1 MIYKL
6 LDFTVKPFL
15 KLLIILSFSLALY
28 LPEVQHIESNIN
40 KVLVQQAIKL
50 SSNFK
55 INPYDALEVVSAVNL
70 ISNIQDV
77 KASYLYAI
85 IEKESSFNKHAVSD
99 KGKAKCLMQVHPS
112 SGFVVKTSDIEPC
125 LIAGTN
131 ILLNFQDKF
140 GNMQDATKAYYCGT
154 NIKRKSCN
162 KYLQDVQSK
171 ELKYKGW
178 I

>member
-1 MIYKL
+1 MLYKL
-6 LDFTVKPFL
+6 LNLTIKPFL
-15 KLLIILSFSLALY
+15 KLIIVLSFSLAFY
-28 LPEVQHIESNIN
+28 LPEVKHISSTLDR
-40 KVLVQQAIKL
+40 KSVQQAVTL

-55 INPYDALEVVSAVNL
+55 INPYDAVEVVQAVNL
-70 ISNIQDV
+70 VGNIQGI
-77 KASYLYAI
+77 KPSYLYAI

-112 SGFVVKTSDIEPC
+112 SGFVVRTSDIEPC

-131 ILLNFQDKF
+131 ILLNFQGKF
-140 GNMQDATKAYYCGT
+140 GNIKDATKAYYCGT

-162 KYLQDVQSK
+162 KYLQDVEYK